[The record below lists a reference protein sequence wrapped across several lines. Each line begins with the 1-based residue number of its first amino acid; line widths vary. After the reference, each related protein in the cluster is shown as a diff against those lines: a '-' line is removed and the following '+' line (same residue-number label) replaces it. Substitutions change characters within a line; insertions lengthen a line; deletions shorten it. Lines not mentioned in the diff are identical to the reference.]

1 MICCICFCGNKHILL
16 HMLAGVS
23 GVVLCAR
30 ALNCV
35 DGVDLA
41 LMQKAITEQRNFF
54 KERKPE
60 LNMLETVSPSNV

>member
-1 MICCICFCGNKHILL
+1 
-16 HMLAGVS
+16 MLPVLPGVS

-41 LMQKAITEQRNFF
+41 LMQRAIMEQRNFF
-54 KERKPE
+54 KYRKPE
-60 LNMLETVSPSNV
+60 LNVLETLPHQK